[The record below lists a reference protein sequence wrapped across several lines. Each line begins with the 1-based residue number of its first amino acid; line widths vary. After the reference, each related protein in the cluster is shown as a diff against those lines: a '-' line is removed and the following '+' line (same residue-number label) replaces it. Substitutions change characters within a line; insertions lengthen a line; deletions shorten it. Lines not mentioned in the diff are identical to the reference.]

1 MKKTVALATFAVAG
15 SGAVGAGAV
24 SIRGSDTLDALTQDM
39 INTNEVSGTLLVRP
53 TNAAAPICTGPY
65 AAAQSITYLTGG
77 SDLGEAQMANG
88 LQEVAPMSRF
98 LAGAPGSD
106 PGTVCNPAVNAG
118 SPTTAEG
125 LVLALDTVV
134 LVGSA
139 SNAGTTTC
147 NGTHG
152 LDSGA
157 CTPDAGADTTTGV
170 AWSTTIPRTIHG
182 VSRPYT
188 LGNWQDVLNIL
199 YFGIV
204 NPNFNHASDPE
215 VGKNCNSAIRNAIA
229 NNWGNFFQ
237 NQSCSGAAGDGNS
250 VRCAGSGPC
259 PCVQIQHAFRLDDA
273 SGTSYIFAALLGAS
287 PLPNATANPVPTAVG
302 NYGIGAD
309 PFCNDVAN
317 AGGTAWPGSNS
328 ATTVVPNDDQDYD
341 PIRRP
346 CAGGGGL
353 SKGTAANPNGT
364 EQVCERGTANS
375 SATATATAS
384 GGGVSSITVT
394 NPGSG
399 YTAPPDVIIYG
410 GKGTGAMATATLNSS
425 GGVASITVT
434 NPGTGYIGGFL
445 AVPQVTIAQWTT
457 GATLGFL
464 LPVLRTNTVESRHNE
479 SPSIDYQYNVNTTT
493 NVANECNGSPIEV
506 AWPTIPKPPGTGSG
520 NNPGL
525 CPNGDISG
533 ATGNACF
540 VPADPNGNPNCI
552 SYFGRNSTPAAA
564 TCGSNQGS
572 PDGVNCSTSGP
583 GPNTVDVRTY
593 NLYSYVFNPGTGVWS
608 VTVDDA
614 GRLLLGGA
622 FYRIHTSQDMLLP
635 NQPATTVG
643 TAICTYLDAMQ
654 QIGCLVQA
662 SPCSIAY
669 ASRTGLTVAMP
680 KGSPSVNSV
689 AMNILGVPP
698 STACVQTFGY
708 KYWSKVYMNTLL
720 GFGALA
726 ASDPQLVL
734 AQCEADPTRIV
745 QAVDFRGFIDL
756 PDSGFNSANGAQGGS
771 PLCESFNEQAQCG
784 INVAPS
790 AGPPANHCANN
801 GTTGIPTSGTM
812 CGNGIRE
819 AFEDCDDGVAGTLS
833 ANGGAGNTTTANPDG
848 GQWCTPICRFGK

>member
-15 SGAVGAGAV
+15 SGALGAGAV
-24 SIRGSDTLDALTQDM
+24 SVNGSDTLDTLTSDM
-39 INTNEVSGTLLVRP
+39 VNANEPFSTP
-53 TNAAAPICTGPY
+53 PISPANPAAPICAGPY
-65 AAAQSITYLTGG
+65 VEAQAITYLGGG
-77 SDLGEAQMANG
+77 SGLGEAQMAKG

-106 PGTVCNPAVNAG
+106 PGTVCNPAVDAG

-125 LVLALDTVV
+125 LVIALDAIVV
-134 LVGSA
+134 VGSA

-147 NGTHG
+147 NGTRG

-250 VRCAGSGPC
+250 IRCAGSGPC

-273 SGTSYIFAALLGAS
+273 SGTSDIFTALLGAS
-287 PLPNATANPVPTAVG
+287 PLPSATANPVPTAVG

-353 SKGTAANPNGT
+353 SKGTAGNPNGS

-399 YTAPPDVIIYG
+399 YTASPDVIIYG
-410 GKGTGAMATATLNSS
+410 GKGTGATATATLNSS

-457 GATLGFL
+457 GGSLGLL
-464 LPVLRTNTVESRHNE
+464 LPVITATNLATTAHSEDPN
-479 SPSIDYQYNVNTTT
+479 IDYQYNVNTTT
-493 NVANECNGSPIEV
+493 NLANECNGPSIQV
-506 AWPTIPKPPGTGSG
+506 AWPGIPKPPGTGNG

-525 CPNGDISG
+525 CPNGDLSG
-533 ATGNACF
+533 ATGSSCF
-540 VPADPNGNPNCI
+540 VPADSSGNPNCI
-552 SYFGRNSTPAAA
+552 SYFARQSTPAAA
-564 TCGSNQGS
+564 TCSSNQGS
-572 PDGVNCSTSGP
+572 PDGITCSTSGP
-583 GPNTVDVRTY
+583 APNTVDVRTY
-593 NLYSYVFNPGTGVWS
+593 NLYSYSFNAGTSVWS
-608 VTVDDA
+608 LTVDSS
-614 GRLLLGGA
+614 GRPILA

-635 NQPATTVG
+635 NQPNTRVATS
-643 TAICTYLDAMQ
+643 ICTYSDATQ

-662 SPCSIAY
+662 SPCSIGY
-669 ASRTGLTVAMP
+669 TGRTGLTASMP
-680 KGSPSVNSV
+680 LGGTTANSV

-698 STACVQTFGY
+698 STACVQTYAY
-708 KYWSKVYMNTLL
+708 KYSRKLYLDTLL
-720 GFGALA
+720 GFGALP
-726 ASDPQLVL
+726 SGDPQLVL

-745 QAVDFRGFIDL
+745 KAVDFRGFVDL